1 MNKKYALH
9 LRMMQENSE
18 ERTKAIIEEKNEE
31 IEKLLQ
37 KIEDLENENNFIQ
50 KDLEDR
56 DRQI

>member
-1 MNKKYALH
+1 
-9 LRMMQENSE
+9 MQENSE